1 MVSNDRPPHKK
12 RDVDAY
18 TKPHQPQI
26 KGISFREPAVA
37 GKHSNG
43 DQNPSIPSFKTTSVN
58 HPRPPK
64 PFNTST
70 ATKQQPEYR
79 ISFSSFAGN
88 HLRDLMPTNSTS
100 SDETPPPPPAAQPPA
115 ITPPDSVEIKFKRGS
130 RRRNRK
136 QRGDGGV
143 GVSQPV
149 KAAPKKWE
157 DMSLSE
163 KAIELYVGEK
173 GALFWLNKFAYAS
186 IYIVIGGWI
195 LFRFVGPSLNLY
207 QLDTAPL
214 SPSSIL
220 KGS

>member
-1 MVSNDRPPHKK
+1 MEIKILPFLPSKQPPLTIPIHPNLSILAPPPATT
-12 RDVDAY
+12 RIQNQFFFLRR
-18 TKPHQPQI
+18 QP
-26 KGISFREPAVA
+26 
-37 GKHSNG
+37 
-43 DQNPSIPSFKTTSVN
+43 
-58 HPRPPK
+58 
-64 PFNTST
+64 
-70 ATKQQPEYR
+70 
-79 ISFSSFAGN
+79 SSRLNA
-88 HLRDLMPTNSTS
+88 TNSTS
-100 SDETPPPPPAAQPPA
+100 SDETPPPPPPAAQPPT

-136 QRGDGGV
+136 QRGDAGV

-149 KAAPKKWE
+149 KAQASAPKKWE

>member
-1 MVSNDRPPHKK
+1 MEIKILPYLPSKSPPLTIP
-12 RDVDAY
+12 V
-18 TKPHQPQI
+18 
-26 KGISFREPAVA
+26 
-37 GKHSNG
+37 HSNLSIRAPAAAATTRIHN
-43 DQNPSIPSFKTTSVN
+43 QFFFLRRKPSSRLN
-58 HPRPPK
+58 
-64 PFNTST
+64 
-70 ATKQQPEYR
+70 A
-79 ISFSSFAGN
+79 
-88 HLRDLMPTNSTS
+88 TNSTS
-100 SDETPPPPPAAQPPA
+100 SDETPPPPAAQPPT
-115 ITPPDSVEIKFKRGS
+115 ITPPDTVEIKFKRGS

-136 QRGDGGV
+136 QKGDGGV
-143 GVSQPV
+143 GVSQSV
-149 KAAPKKWE
+149 KAQASAPKKWE

-186 IYIVIGGWI
+186 IFIVIGGWI